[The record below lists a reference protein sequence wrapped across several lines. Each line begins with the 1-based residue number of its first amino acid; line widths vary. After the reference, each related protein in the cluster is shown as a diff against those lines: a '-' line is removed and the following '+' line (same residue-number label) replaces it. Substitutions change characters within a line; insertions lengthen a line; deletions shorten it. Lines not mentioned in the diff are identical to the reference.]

1 MKFKLFKVGCAAA
14 ASILL
19 LAGCSSGSTTAS
31 SNSSSG
37 GGVNKQAPLYGELP
51 ARIQGTGKL
60 LMGSQLSSPPVIY
73 LDSDA
78 KTVKGLN
85 KDLADALSKELG
97 VPIEFQQISFASL
110 TPSLQTKKI
119 DAIFD
124 AFSDTAERQ
133 KTFDFID
140 YINNGLTYLVPKG
153 NPESISTATGLCG
166 KSLSGVRGTSLV
178 AFLEAQA
185 AKCAAE
191 GKPELTVQQFATASD
206 ARLQVQTGKSAA
218 FLGQTL
224 NMEYLAS
231 TAGEGKIF
239 DAVTDDSYPL
249 ELIGMAVNKSDA
261 ELRAVLQ
268 KAFQSI
274 MDNGSYSSALKT
286 YNQSRLAIAQ
296 PTINGGK

>member
-1 MKFKLFKVGCAAA
+1 MKFKLFKVACAAA

-19 LAGCSSGSTTAS
+19 LAGCSSGSTAAS
-31 SNSSSG
+31 SSSSSG

-51 ARIQGTGKL
+51 ANIKDEGKL
-60 LMGSQLSSPPVIY
+60 VMGSQLSSPPVIY

-124 AFSDTAERQ
+124 TFSDTAERQ

-140 YINNGLTYLVPKG
+140 YVNNGLTYLVPKG
-153 NPESISTATGLCG
+153 NPENISTATGLCG

-178 AFLEAQA
+178 TFLEAQA

-191 GKPELTVQQFATASD
+191 GKPELAVQQFATASD

-224 NMEYLAS
+224 NMAYLAS
-231 TAGEGKIF
+231 TAGEGKLF

-268 KAFQSI
+268 KAFQNI
-274 MDNGSYSSALKT
+274 MDNASYSSALKT
-286 YNQSRLAIAQ
+286 YNQSKLAIAQ

>member
-1 MKFKLFKVGCAAA
+1 MKFKFFKVGCAVA
-14 ASILL
+14 ASLL
-19 LAGCSSGSTTAS
+19 TLAGCSSGTAAP
-31 SNSSSG
+31 NSSSA
-37 GGVNKQAPLYGELP
+37 GGVDKQAPLYSELP
-51 ARIQGTGKL
+51 ANIKEAGRL
-60 LMGSQLSSPPVIY
+60 RMGSQLSSPPVIY

-85 KDLADALSKELG
+85 KDLAEALSKELG

-124 AFSDTAERQ
+124 TFSDTAERQ

-140 YINNGLTYLVPKG
+140 YVNNGLTYLVPEG
-153 NPESISTATGLCG
+153 NPENISTATGLCG

-191 GKPELTVQQFATASD
+191 GKPELTVQQFASASD
-206 ARLQVQTGKSAA
+206 ARLQVQNGKSAA
-218 FLGQTL
+218 FLGQSL
-224 NMEYLAS
+224 NMAYLAS
-231 TAGEGKIF
+231 TAGNGKIF

-261 ELRAVLQ
+261 ELRTVMQ
-268 KAFQSI
+268 KAFRNI
-274 MDNGSYSSALKT
+274 MDNGSYASALKT
-286 YNQSRLAIAQ
+286 YKQSELAIAE